1 MNKIVEIK
9 NHLRSYGGKTYRAN
23 ETAMGYNSSLHPKMG
38 ESGKKAFKNFKD
50 ICDIIEKNITE
61 RKEVSFNQ
69 WQNSG
74 NMIDYFWCQFKN
86 KEKINSASSIS
97 LFARADSFELVIEWD
112 SKKSAISDNTLQ
124 EHNLFINNIEQWIE
138 LKNID
143 INKYSITVIN
153 LSKLEEYKLEEF
165 LLIREKVKIEK
176 GDWIRIGRKYFEND
190 EEILIK
196 EVAKMMN
203 ELEFLYNCTSIN
215 NNKVGNLIDRKEVE
229 QYHERDYKVV
239 LKRINQYINGNG
251 YIYSYE
257 ELSNFYLSLKT
268 KPFVIQAGISGTG
281 KSKLVRLFAES
292 INAKF
297 KSIPVKPD
305 WNDSTELLGYK
316 NIKDEFVKGELYKV
330 IDEAK
335 EHLDTPYFVCLDEM
349 NLARVEY
356 YLSEYLS
363 VIESRKFETDKIVT
377 DKLFSE
383 SYFEN
388 VEDNNISIPENLYI
402 IGTVNMDDTTFSFS
416 RKVLDRAN
424 TIEFSEVDLETLDF
438 LTDEAETLVV
448 DNSLLKTQ
456 FLNIKDALE
465 IDRTYVEEIN
475 EKIVEINNILKPYS
489 KHFGYRVRDEIVF
502 YMLENK
508 LANLLE
514 EDMAFDYQIM
524 QKILPTIIGSDVYI
538 EEILIKLFKICTGFN
553 LENKQNYI
561 KEAESVI
568 KNESEKC
575 RYPKSATKILQ
586 MLKGY
591 RDGFVSFWQ

>member
-203 ELEFLYNCTSIN
+203 ELELLYNCTSIN

-268 KPFVIQAGISGTG
+268 KPFVILAGISGTG

-297 KSIPVKPD
+297 KSIPVKPA

-363 VIESRKFETDKIVT
+363 IIESRKFETDKIVT

-524 QKILPTIIGSDVYI
+524 QKTLPTIIGSDVYI

>member
-1 MNKIVEIK
+1 MYKGEEFKYWMQNKCKLSIASVDKYYSAILTNSRNLEKYCEKLKDIYNINDIRELDEIIDLYKSIPALVEKNKRGNNMYTAALSKYRDFLIVCENGNSEFTVSDMNIEIEIK
-9 NHLRSYGGKTYRAN
+9 
-23 ETAMGYNSSLHPKMG
+23 
-38 ESGKKAFKNFKD
+38 
-50 ICDIIEKNITE
+50 DIIE
-61 RKEVSFNQ
+61 
-69 WQNSG
+69 
-74 NMIDYFWCQFKN
+74 
-86 KEKINSASSIS
+86 
-97 LFARADSFELVIEWD
+97 
-112 SKKSAISDNTLQ
+112 
-124 EHNLFINNIEQWIE
+124 NIE
-138 LKNID
+138 
-143 INKYSITVIN
+143 
-153 LSKLEEYKLEEF
+153 EY
-165 LLIREKVKIEK
+165 IRTNGFI
-176 GDWIRIGRKYFEND
+176 
-190 EEILIK
+190 
-196 EVAKMMN
+196 
-203 ELEFLYNCTSIN
+203 
-215 NNKVGNLIDRKEVE
+215 
-229 QYHERDYKVV
+229 YK
-239 LKRINQYINGNG
+239 R
-251 YIYSYE
+251 E

-268 KPFVIQAGISGTG
+268 KPFVILAGISGTG
-281 KSKLVRLFAES
+281 KSRLVRLFAEA

-297 KSIPVKPD
+297 KIIPVKPD

-316 NIKDEFVKGELYKV
+316 NIKDKFVQGQLYKV

-335 EHLDTPYFVCLDEM
+335 DNLDTPYFVCLDEM

-575 RYPKSATKILQ
+575 RYPKSAIKILQ

>member
-23 ETAMGYNSSLHPKMG
+23 ETAMGYNSSLHPQMG
-38 ESGKKAFKNFKD
+38 ESGKKAFKDFKD

-74 NMIDYFWCQFKN
+74 NMLDYFWCQFKN

-138 LKNID
+138 LKDID

-153 LSKLEEYKLEEF
+153 LSKLEAYKLEEF

-176 GDWIRIGRKYFEND
+176 GDWIRVGRKYFGND

-196 EVAKMMN
+196 EVVKMMD

-215 NNKVGNLIDRKEVE
+215 NDKVGKLIERKEVE
-229 QYHERDYKVV
+229 QYHERDYKVEM
-239 LKRINQYINGNG
+239 KRINQYINGNG

-268 KPFVIQAGISGTG
+268 KPFVILAGISGTG
-281 KSKLVRLFAES
+281 KSKLVRLFAEA

-316 NIKDEFVKGELYKV
+316 NIKDEFVQGELYKV

-335 EHLDTPYFVCLDEM
+335 DNLDTPYFVCLDEM

-363 VIESRKFETDKIVT
+363 VIESRKFEEGKIVT
-377 DKLFSE
+377 DELFSE

-388 VEDNNISIPENLYI
+388 IEGNNISIPENLYI

-438 LTDEAETLVV
+438 LTGEAETLVV
-448 DNSLLKTQ
+448 DNSLLKAKS
-456 FLNIKDALE
+456 LNIKDALE
-465 IDRTYVEEIN
+465 IDRPYVEEIN
-475 EKIVEINNILKPYS
+475 KKIVEINNILKPYS

-508 LANLLE
+508 LANLLD
-514 EDMAFDYQIM
+514 EDIAFDYQIM

-538 EEILIKLFKICTGFN
+538 KEILIKLFEICTSFN
-553 LENKQNYI
+553 LEDKQNYVN
-561 KEAESVI
+561 EAESVI
-568 KNESEKC
+568 KNGSKQC

>member
-268 KPFVIQAGISGTG
+268 KPFVILAGISGTG

-424 TIEFSEVDLETLDF
+424 TIEFSEIDLEILDF

>member
-112 SKKSAISDNTLQ
+112 SKKSVISDNTLQ

-268 KPFVIQAGISGTG
+268 KPFVILAGISGTG